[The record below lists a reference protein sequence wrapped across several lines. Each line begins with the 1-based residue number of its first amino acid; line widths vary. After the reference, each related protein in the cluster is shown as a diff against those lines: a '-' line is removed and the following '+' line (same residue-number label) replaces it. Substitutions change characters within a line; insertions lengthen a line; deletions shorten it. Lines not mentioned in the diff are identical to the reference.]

1 MTQPSKPP
9 LDLVALRRLAAE
21 TWEVSVRMSVHHL
34 AEAEKPNHQL
44 SNVED
49 IHPTLSAQGR
59 REAHVRLAEA
69 YARLAHACHKVP
81 GSQF

>member
-34 AEAEKPNHQL
+34 SEAETA
-44 SNVED
+44 SEGD
-49 IHPTLSAQGR
+49 IDLAD
-59 REAHVRLAEA
+59 AHLRFANI